1 MRFVTEEG
9 ARVTHFLSRDDD
21 EDDDDDVTASVN
33 GSRPRGICAGTSQIT
48 HQAVNE
54 KETDTLLPCSSE
66 VLI

>member
-9 ARVTHFLSRDDD
+9 ARVTHFLSRD
-21 EDDDDDVTASVN
+21 EDDDDDVTARVT

-48 HQAVNE
+48 HQAVND

>member
-21 EDDDDDVTASVN
+21 DDVTASVT

-48 HQAVNE
+48 HQAVND